1 MLTLYYK
8 PTCPYCQNVLGEARA
23 LGVKFRLKDIS
34 SDEHLRD
41 ELFEQSAGTQV
52 PFLIDPER
60 GVKMLESQD
69 IIAYLQEHYSG
80 GTQSSFGG
88 LRVHKS
94 EEVCDTCQ

>member
-8 PTCPYCQNVLGEARA
+8 PTCPYCQNVLGEAEA

-41 ELFEQSAGTQV
+41 EVFEQSAGTQV
-52 PFLIDPER
+52 PVLIDPER
-60 GVKMLESQD
+60 GVKMLESHD
-69 IIAYLQEHYSG
+69 IIAYLQEYYSEG
-80 GTQSSFGG
+80 SGSSFGG

-94 EEVCDTCQ
+94 EEICDTCQ